1 MRIALAQMNPTVG
14 DIAGNASRM
23 MEMITEAREHADLV
37 VFPECCLVGY
47 PPLDLLER
55 TSFIDAST
63 AGIKWLAERI
73 PKDVAVIFGAPIRSP
88 HEYGKPVQNAAIL
101 IDTGEI
107 TGTAAKILLPTY
119 DVFDEYRYF
128 EPGHTCLPMVWRGVR
143 LGVHVCEDM
152 WNNESWSPYRRYSD
166 NPVDD
171 LAEQNI
177 DLFINIS
184 ASPFAMGK
192 IRERDSI
199 IQDYCRRHRR
209 PFLYVNQVGANTELV
224 FDGSSCA
231 FDATGALQLRA
242 ASFRED
248 LVYWKPGLEPLKPVH
263 PPDVAT
269 LHDALVLGVG
279 DYFRKT
285 GSFNRAV
292 VGLSGGIDSA
302 VTCAIAV
309 AALGPENVVGIT
321 MPSRVSSEGS
331 IIDSKALAE
340 NLGIALHMV
349 PISPA
354 VSSFTDMLAELFAG
368 TTPGIAEENIQART
382 RGVTLMAVCNKF
394 GDLLLTTGNKSEL
407 ATGYATLYGD
417 MSGGLAVLS
426 DVFKTQVYELAEYIN
441 ERASTEIIPQS
452 TISKP
457 PSAELRPDQRDTDS
471 LPPYEILDDI
481 LRRYIENGKSETDIT
496 AAGHDESIVREVL
509 QMVDRNEYKR
519 RQMAPGLRVTNKAF
533 GIGRRLPIV
542 MRWRPIETQPVTV

>member
-321 MPSRVSSEGS
+321 MGSRRP
-331 IIDSKALAE
+331 IPNAL
-340 NLGIALHMV
+340 LV
-349 PISPA
+349 
-354 VSSFTDMLAELFAG
+354 TRR
-368 TTPGIAEENIQART
+368 PGAICR
-382 RGVTLMAVCNKF
+382 R
-394 GDLLLTTGNKSEL
+394 
-407 ATGYATLYGD
+407 LY
-417 MSGGLAVLS
+417 SL
-426 DVFKTQVYELAEYIN
+426 
-441 ERASTEIIPQS
+441 RS
-452 TISKP
+452 TI
-457 PSAELRPDQRDTDS
+457 
-471 LPPYEILDDI
+471 
-481 LRRYIENGKSETDIT
+481 
-496 AAGHDESIVREVL
+496 
-509 QMVDRNEYKR
+509 
-519 RQMAPGLRVTNKAF
+519 
-533 GIGRRLPIV
+533 
-542 MRWRPIETQPVTV
+542 